1 MSNFGSDNV
10 TGAHPKV
17 MEALSAAAA
26 GSATPYGGD
35 DWTARVQDRLREV
48 FEKPDLL
55 AFPVATGT
63 AANALAL
70 ATVVPPYGSVLCHAD
85 AHVHVDECGAPEM
98 FTGGAKL
105 VPLAGTD
112 GKLTPQTIQA
122 AIDHAGVRDVHR
134 VQPAAVTITQAT
146 EAGTVYSV
154 AEVAAIAECCRRNGL
169 PLHMDGARFGN
180 AVAALDVP
188 PAEVTWKAGVDM
200 LSFGAT
206 KNGCWAAEAVVFF
219 DPALARDFVYRRK
232 RAGHLFSKMR
242 FVSAQLEAYLA
253 DDLWLANARHANAC
267 ARRLAEGLS
276 AACVDLAHPVQANEI
291 FAHLPP
297 ATQARVKDA
306 GFVVIPWPDL
316 GTDAVRMVCAWNT
329 DMADVERL
337 IAVVAGRAA

>member
-17 MEALSAAAA
+17 MEALARAAEGAA
-26 GSATPYGGD
+26 IPYGGD
-35 DWTARVQDRLREV
+35 DWTARVQDRLRDI

-70 ATVVPPYGSVLCHAD
+70 ATVVPPYGSILCHHD

-105 VPLAGTD
+105 VPLPGAH
-112 GKLTPQTIQA
+112 GKLLPDAIQA

-146 EAGTVYSV
+146 EAGTVYAV
-154 AEVAAIAECCRRNGL
+154 DEVAAIADACHRNGL

-180 AVAALDVP
+180 AVAALGVS

-206 KNGCWAAEAVVFF
+206 KNGCWAAEAVIFF
-219 DPALARDFVYRRK
+219 DPARAGDFVYRRK
-232 RAGHLFSKMR
+232 RGGHLVSKMR
-242 FVSAQLEAYLA
+242 FVSAQLEAYLT

-267 ARRLAEGLS
+267 ARRLAEGLA
-276 AACVDLAHPVQANEI
+276 AACVDLAHPVQANEV

-297 ATQARVKDA
+297 ATRERVAAA
-306 GFVVIPWPDL
+306 GFLVVPWPDL
-316 GTDAVRMVCAWNT
+316 GPDAVRMVCAFNT
-329 DMADVERL
+329 RMDDVERL
-337 IAVVAGRAA
+337 LAVIAGRAA

>member
-10 TGAHPKV
+10 TGAHPQI
-17 MEALSAAAA
+17 MAALSRAAA

-35 DWTARVQDRLREV
+35 DWTARVQDRLRQV
-48 FEKPDLL
+48 FDKPDLL

-85 AHVHVDECGAPEM
+85 AHVQVDECGAPEM

-105 VPLAGTD
+105 VPLAGD
-112 GKLTPQTIQA
+112 HGKLTAAAVQA

-134 VQPAAVTITQAT
+134 VQPAAVTLTQAT
-146 EAGTVYSV
+146 EAGTLYGLD
-154 AEVAAIAECCRRNGL
+154 EVRAISAVCRAHGL
-169 PLHMDGARFGN
+169 ALHMDGARFAN
-180 AVAALDVP
+180 AVAALDVA
-188 PAEVTWKAGVDM
+188 PAEVTWKAGVDI
-200 LSFGAT
+200 LSFGAS

-219 DPALARDFVYRRK
+219 NPALARDFVYRRK
-232 RAGHLFSKMR
+232 RSGHLFSKMR
-242 FVSAQLEAYLA
+242 FLSAQLEAYLE

-267 ARRLAEGLS
+267 ARRLADGLGQ
-276 AACVDLAHPVQANEI
+276 AGVTLAHPVQANEV

-297 ATQARVKDA
+297 PVRQRVADA
-306 GFVVIPWPDL
+306 GFVVIPWGDL
-316 GTDAVRMVCAWNT
+316 GPDAVRMVCAFNT

-337 IAVVAGRAA
+337 LAVIAGRAG